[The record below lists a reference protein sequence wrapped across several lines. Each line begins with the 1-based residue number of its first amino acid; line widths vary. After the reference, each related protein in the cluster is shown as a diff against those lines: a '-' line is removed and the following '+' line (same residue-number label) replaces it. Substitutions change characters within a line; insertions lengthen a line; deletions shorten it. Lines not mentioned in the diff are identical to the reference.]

1 MIVLVGFM
9 GAGKSSVGSALAKD
23 LGLRFVDTDQVV
35 VQRALQ
41 SIPEIFEREGE
52 AGFRTREREVAT
64 EALSGVDSVVS
75 LGGGAVVDP
84 HIRELLGPA
93 TVVHLD
99 VGLAEA
105 LRRVGD
111 DPSRPMLQR
120 NTEELYR
127 TRDPLY
133 RAVAD
138 VTVVTDGR
146 SVEEVVT
153 EVSGNLSGAGR

>member
-9 GAGKSSVGSALAKD
+9 GAGKSSVGSALARA

-35 VQRALQ
+35 VQRALR
-41 SIPEIFEREGE
+41 SISEIFEQEGE
-52 AGFRTREREVAT
+52 AGFRRREREVAA
-64 EALSGVDSVVS
+64 EALSGVDAVVS

-84 HIRELLGPA
+84 HIRELLEPA

-99 VGLAEA
+99 VGFAEA

-111 DPSRPMLQR
+111 DQGRPMLQR
-120 NTEELYR
+120 DTEELYR

-133 RAVAD
+133 REVAD
-138 VTVVTDGR
+138 VR
-146 SVEEVVT
+146 VVT
-153 EVSGNLSGAGR
+153 EGRTADEVTAEVVGLLTKDDR